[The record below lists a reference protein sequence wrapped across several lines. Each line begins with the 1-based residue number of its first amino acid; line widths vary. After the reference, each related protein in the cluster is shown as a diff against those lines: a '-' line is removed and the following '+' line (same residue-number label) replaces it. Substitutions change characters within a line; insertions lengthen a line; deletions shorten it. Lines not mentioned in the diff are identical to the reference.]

1 MRSGAE
7 SHPKVGARVRPTDQE
22 GIRSTVMTGSMHDW
36 QADFA
41 VFNER
46 GELTAV
52 AEAKKKSNVDRK
64 WATAWFRNYLVHQ
77 RSSVPAFVLLAT
89 PDKLYLWKQPSDAT
103 SAEPTAVADAQRLF
117 AGYLQRSARGVSE
130 LSGRTFELVVG
141 AWLNDLSQHIWLP
154 IAPDEVSALVE
165 TGLFD
170 AVENGRV
177 VADVAA

>member
-1 MRSGAE
+1 MRTE
-7 SHPKVGARVRPTDQE
+7 HE
-22 GIRSTVMTGSMHDW
+22 GIRSTVMTSSTHDW

-41 VFNER
+41 VFNEQ

-64 WATAWFRNYLVHQ
+64 WATAWLRNYLAHQ
-77 RSSVPAFVLLAT
+77 RNAVPAFVLLAT
-89 PDKLYLWKQPSDAT
+89 PDKLYLWKEPSEAT
-103 SAEPTAVADAQRLF
+103 SFEPTAVADAQRLF
-117 AGYLQRSARGVSE
+117 ASYLQRSTRDVSE

-154 IAPDEVSALVE
+154 IVPDEVSALVE

-177 VADVAA
+177 VADLAA